1 MSKITKDMPISDVL
15 KMDMA
20 SAPIFLEFG
29 MHCIGCPMASSE
41 SIEAAS
47 ASHGINAD
55 DLVKKLNEYFDSK
68 Q

>member
-1 MSKITKDMPISDVL
+1 MGKVTKDMQISAVL

-20 SAPIFLEFG
+20 AAPIFLEFG

-55 DLVKKLNEYFDSK
+55 ELVKKLNEQFDLK
-68 Q
+68 

>member
-1 MSKITKDMPISDVL
+1 MSKVTKDMPISDVL

-29 MHCIGCPMASSE
+29 MHCIGCPMASAE

-47 ASHGINAD
+47 AVHGIDAD
-55 DLVKKLNEYFDSK
+55 ALVKKLNAYFDSK
-68 Q
+68 

>member
-1 MSKITKDMPISDVL
+1 MSKITKDMQISDVL
-15 KMDMA
+15 KMDMTT
-20 SAPIFLEFG
+20 APIFLEFG

-55 DLVKKLNEYFDSK
+55 ELIIKLNEHIGSK
-68 Q
+68 

>member
-15 KMDMA
+15 RMDMA

-29 MHCIGCPMASSE
+29 MHCIGCPMASAE

-47 ASHGINAD
+47 AAHGIDAD
-55 DLVKKLNEYFDSK
+55 ALVKKLNAYFDSK
-68 Q
+68 